1 MKPVDVVVI
10 GGGIIGACAS
20 YYLALAGYRTVVL
33 EQGDAASGASGA
45 NLGQISILDRHQS
58 WHLRL
63 ARESLAV
70 YEEIMKE
77 ADIQYC
83 QSGGSAVL
91 MDQAQV
97 DAAGEYKKILEA
109 QGVPVEIADDRRI
122 SQWEPFFRRDS
133 ALALAY
139 CPLEGKLNPLYATL
153 YFHGKA
159 KALGAELR
167 TRSPV
172 VALDTEGGR
181 ITAVRCPGGEFHPRW
196 VVNAAGSWA
205 AAVGALAGAEIPI
218 RFHRGTALVTES
230 LPARIRGPM
239 VGGGFLLPPGTFREK
254 RRIAFGVTQSGEGSL
269 LIGQATEESPLGSR
283 DVTLRG
289 LTLMAARFL
298 RHFPSLESADVLRT
312 WAAVTP
318 YTEDGL
324 PVYGFSRQ
332 AGNLFTSA
340 GFKGAFTTA
349 PAIGKRLPGDLA
361 GAPLDADWRSFSPD
375 RTTGGKILC
384 P

>member
-1 MKPVDVVVI
+1 MKPVDVAVI
-10 GGGIIGACAS
+10 GGGIIGACVS
-20 YYLALAGYRTVVL
+20 YYLVLAGYGTVVL

-63 ARESLAV
+63 ARESLAI
-70 YEEIMKE
+70 YEGVMEE

-83 QSGGSAVL
+83 RSGGSAVL
-91 MDQAQV
+91 MNQEQLK
-97 DAAGEYKKILEA
+97 AAGECKKVLES
-109 QGVPVEIADDRRI
+109 QGVPVEIADDGRI
-122 SQWEPFFRRDS
+122 SQWEPLFRRDS

-139 CPLEGKLNPLYATL
+139 CPLEGKLNPLYTTL

-167 TRSPV
+167 THSPV

-181 ITAVRCPGGEFHPRW
+181 ITAVRCPGETFHPRW

-230 LPARIRGPM
+230 LPACIRGPM
-239 VGGGFLLPPGTFREK
+239 VGGGFLLPAGTVREK
-254 RRIAFGVTQSGEGSL
+254 RHIAFGVTQSGEGSL
-269 LIGQATEESPLGSR
+269 VIGQATEESPLGSR
-283 DVTLRG
+283 DITLQG
-289 LTLMAARFL
+289 LTRMTARFL
-298 RHFPSLESADVLRT
+298 RHFPSLQSVDALRI

-324 PVYGFSRQ
+324 PVYGFSR
-332 AGNLFTSA
+332 GVRNLFTVA

-375 RTTGGKILC
+375 RTTGGSLC
-384 P
+384 L